1 MLSVHPGEALEMEM
15 KITVKFQRMLRRLTH
30 ESKLQENVTNGSSFV
45 ESRL

>member
-15 KITVKFQRMLRRLTH
+15 EIMVKFRKILRRLTH

-45 ESRL
+45 ETRL